1 MQLPHQVRSG
11 RRTTLSVK
19 RILVIVLFTSLILA
33 VGYRFVTRSHTVQSS
48 RTFPVLGTFATVIV
62 TVEEEDA
69 QLLFRK
75 ADSLLTCLDIQLGRF
90 SESGQLHELN
100 TTSGISTSSLT
111 SSDLIRLIL
120 RSDTLV
126 HATGNSFDPSM
137 GILSEVWGF
146 PEPTGVP
153 DSGVIHQAL
162 EHTGWDLQVQINSD
176 GITIQENTILDF
188 GAIAKG
194 YAVDQTWELLT
205 EMGATECLVEVGGE
219 VRCGSSTG
227 RIWYIGVRHPRR
239 ETLAGILE
247 LTSGAVATSG
257 DYECFF
263 IEEGIRYSHLL
274 DTDTGY
280 PSRRSASA
288 TVIAEDCTTADAMAT
303 AAAVAGPDQARHF
316 PADVYR
322 GMIIFTADEN
332 DVCETHEFG
341 DIPWAE

>member
-1 MQLPHQVRSG
+1 MQLSHQVRPG
-11 RRTTLSVK
+11 RRTTLSGK
-19 RILVIVLFTSLILA
+19 RLLVIVLFTSLILA
-33 VGYRFVTRSHTVQSS
+33 VGYRFVTRSHSVRAT

-62 TVEEEDA
+62 TVEEVDA

-90 SESGQLHELN
+90 SGSGQLHDLN
-100 TTSGISTSSLT
+100 TTGGISISTSSDLAG
-111 SSDLIRLIL
+111 LIR
-120 RSDTLV
+120 RSDVLV

-137 GILSEVWGF
+137 GILSQVWGF
-146 PEPTGVP
+146 PEPVGVP

-162 EHTGWDLQVQINSD
+162 VHTGWDLQVQIDSD
-176 GITIQENTILDF
+176 SITIQRNTILDF

-194 YAVDQTWELLT
+194 YAVDQTWELLI
-205 EMGATECLVEVGGE
+205 EMGASECLVEVGGE

-239 ETLAGILE
+239 ETLAGILAI
-247 LTSGAVATSG
+247 TSGAVATSG

-288 TVIAEDCTTADAMAT
+288 TVIAGDCTTADAMAT
-303 AAAVAGPDQARHF
+303 AAAVAGPDQAQHF
-316 PADVYR
+316 PADEYR
-322 GMIIFTADEN
+322 GMIIITADEN
-332 DVCETHEFG
+332 DACETYEFG

>member
-11 RRTTLSVK
+11 RWTTLSGK
-19 RILVIVLFTSLILA
+19 RILVLVLFTSLILA
-33 VGYRFVTRSHTVQSS
+33 VGYRFVTRPHTVQSS

-62 TVEEEDA
+62 MVEEDEA
-69 QLLFRK
+69 QLLYRK
-75 ADSLLTCLDIQLGRF
+75 ADSLLTYLDIQLGRF

-100 TTSGISTSSLT
+100 TTGGLSTST

-146 PEPTGVP
+146 PDPAGVP
-153 DSGVIHQAL
+153 DSGVIRQAL
-162 EHTGWDLQVQINSD
+162 AHTGWDLQVQINSD
-176 GITIQENTILDF
+176 TITIQKNTILDF

-194 YAVDQTWELLT
+194 YAVDMTWELLM
-205 EMGATECLVEVGGE
+205 EMGAIECLVEVGGE

-227 RIWYIGVRHPRR
+227 RTWYIGVRHPRR
-239 ETLAGILE
+239 ESLAGILE
-247 LTSGAVATSG
+247 MTSGAVATSG

-303 AAAVAGPDQARHF
+303 AAAVAGPDMAQHF

-322 GMIIFTADEN
+322 GMIIITADEN
-332 DVCETHEFG
+332 DDCETHEFG
-341 DIPWAE
+341 DIPWVE